1 MNPTIRFAELV
12 AGPEEELVLD
22 EAALLIAAHARPD
35 LDIGAELKLLD
46 RLAAGIPE
54 GTLAE
59 WRRHL
64 FVDLGYSGDLSR
76 YHDPSNSFLDEVIR
90 RRRGLPITLS
100 VLGMEVGRRVG
111 LRLQGIGMPGHFLV
125 KGGPDV
131 YVDPFDGGRVLDR
144 EECVERFRAVNGP
157 RAAFRASY
165 LEPVGPR
172 AILGRMLNNLNAVYA
187 GRGDVAALT
196 WVFELRR
203 ALPAAGPGEAREWA
217 RTLGATG
224 RYLEAA
230 AELEALAEAHPREA
244 DILEAEA
251 SAFRAHLN

>member
-1 MNPTIRFAELV
+1 MDPTIRFAELV
-12 AGPEEELVLD
+12 AGPEDELALD

-54 GTLAE
+54 GTLDE

-64 FVDLGYSGDLSR
+64 FVNLGYSGNLTR
-76 YHDPSNSFLDEVIR
+76 YYDPANSFLDEVVR

-111 LRLQGIGMPGHFLV
+111 LRFQGVGMPGHFLLRH
-125 KGGPDV
+125 GPDV
-131 YVDPFDGGRVLDR
+131 YVDPFEGGRVLDR
-144 EECVERFRAVNGP
+144 AGCVERFRAVNGP
-157 RAAFRASY
+157 QAAFRATY
-165 LEPVGPR
+165 LDPVGPH
-172 AILGRMLNNLNAVYA
+172 AILGRMLNNLKSVYA

-196 WVFELRR
+196 WVFDLRR
-203 ALPAAGPGEAREWA
+203 ALPEAGPGEAREWA
-217 RTLGATG
+217 RILGATG

-230 AELEALAEAHPREA
+230 AEMEALAEAHPGEAKPLRSEA
-244 DILEAEA
+244 D
-251 SAFRAHLN
+251 AFRAHLN

>member
-1 MNPTIRFAELV
+1 MDPTIRFAELV

-54 GTLAE
+54 GTLDE

-64 FVDLGYSGDLSR
+64 FVNLGYSGDVSR
-76 YHDPSNSFLDEVIR
+76 YYDPVNSFLDEVVR

-100 VLGMEVGRRVG
+100 VLGMEVGRRIG
-111 LRLQGIGMPGHFLV
+111 LRFQGIGMPGHFLLRH
-125 KGGPDV
+125 GPDV

-144 EECVERFRAVNGP
+144 AECVERFRAVNGP
-157 RAAFRASY
+157 RAAFRGSY
-165 LEPVGPR
+165 LDPVGPR
-172 AILGRMLNNLNAVYA
+172 AILGRMLNNLKAVYA

-203 ALPAAGPGEAREWA
+203 ALPEAGRGEARDWA
-217 RTLGATG
+217 RTLAATG

-230 AELEALAEAHPREA
+230 AELEALAGAHPGQAEA
-244 DILEAEA
+244 LQAEA